1 MKNIA
6 VKRISKDLRLLVED
20 VHACSEAKSTHGTE
34 SAVIVA
40 VDADST
46 YTWTLK
52 VKAPTD
58 SIYGGAD
65 SVYQLSVLFSEDYPH
80 EPPMVRFV
88 TAIYSPLVTKE
99 GGICDRMV
107 RINWTPDQHVSDA
120 IHLVLDSVFSQYK
133 NCHEND
139 VYPEA
144 RYCLDNYPQEFA
156 ERVRRGH

>member
-6 VKRISKDLRLLVED
+6 VKRISKDLGLLVED
-20 VHACSEAKSTHGTE
+20 IQAGRKAKITRGTE
-34 SAVIVA
+34 SAVIIA
-40 VDADST
+40 VDADSV
-46 YTWTLK
+46 YTWTLEA
-52 VKAPTD
+52 KAPAD

-80 EPPMVRFV
+80 EPPTVRFV

-107 RINWTPDQHVSDA
+107 RINWTPDQHVSEA
-120 IHLVLDSVFSQYK
+120 IYLVLDSVFSQYK
-133 NCHEND
+133 NCNEND

-144 RYCLDNYPQEFA
+144 RYCLDNCPLEFA